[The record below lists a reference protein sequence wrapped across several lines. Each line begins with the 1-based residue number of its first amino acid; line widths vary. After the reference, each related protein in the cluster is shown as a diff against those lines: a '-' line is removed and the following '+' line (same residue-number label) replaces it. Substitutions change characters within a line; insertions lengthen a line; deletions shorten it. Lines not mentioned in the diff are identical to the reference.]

1 MTIGMSEDVIGRTR
15 FFITQRLFSHAVC
28 CNYKQR
34 FNEYEKE
41 KQSKYCSLNFRYS
54 SIHISTGFNVL
65 HTRLNWHNKNRNT
78 ADIYL
83 WVIVLCTSFKYAYLY
98 CTVYSV
104 HSVYVQY
111 IRIHTGYG
119 YVRTN
124 AQRLHYTKSPM
135 VTLHKIPNG
144 YITQNPQR
152 LHFTKSPTV
161 TLHKIP
167 NGEWLHWNTKFA
179 LNFNPNL
186 YIPNFPWLV

>member
-65 HTRLNWHNKNRNT
+65 HTRLNWHNKNKNT

-83 WVIVLCTSFKYAYLY
+83 WVIVLCTSYKYAYLY
-98 CTVYSV
+98 CTFSI
-104 HSVYVQY
+104 QY
-111 IRIHTGYG
+111 IRIHTGMSAQMPNG
-119 YVRTN
+119 YTTQN
-124 AQRLHYTKSPM
+124 PQRLNYTKSP
-135 VTLHKIPNG
+135 TAKLHKIPNG

-152 LHFTKSPTV
+152 LHFTKSPAV
-161 TLHKIP
+161 TLKHKICT
-167 NGEWLHWNTKFA
+167 EF
-179 LNFNPNL
+179 
-186 YIPNFPWLV
+186 